1 MDDIIPQ
8 FELSNKARMV
18 LQRFLYKELIRL
30 NLLVDNTLSQPQIY
44 GLMAALVKKA
54 KYYVN
59 GETDA
64 ERITQLLDFIYQQ
77 QGFHC
82 HYQEYF
88 YTENILLGSV
98 LRRRR
103 GMPVALGAILLQLAS
118 ALDLPLYPVNFPT
131 QLVIRSE
138 ITLENRRKETRFIN
152 PWDGSWLT
160 FEKMSKWLEGEMGY
174 SAELNRDF
182 LRIAEPEELL
192 ERLETVFKMALTREG
207 RYEDILRVIEYRL
220 AQDPE
225 DPYEIRD
232 RGVILASM
240 DCYQA
245 AYDDLSYF
253 VDQCP
258 DDPSAVM
265 LKLEM
270 ASLEKHIKMNVLH

>member
-1 MDDIIPQ
+1 MDELIPQ
-8 FELSNKARMV
+8 FQLSKKAQTEI
-18 LQRFLYKELIRL
+18 QRFLYKELIRL
-30 NLLVDNTLSQPQIY
+30 NSIVDSVMSQPQIY
-44 GLMAALVKKA
+44 GQMAALVKKA
-54 KYYVN
+54 RYQVN
-59 GETDA
+59 AETDV
-64 ERITQLLDFIYQQ
+64 ERISQLLAFFYQD
-77 QGFHC
+77 QGFRC

-88 YTENILLGSV
+88 YTENLFLGSV
-98 LRRRR
+98 LRKHR
-103 GMPVALGAILLQLAS
+103 GMPVSLGAILLYLAA

-131 QLVIRSE
+131 QLVIRAE
-138 ITLENRRKETRFIN
+138 ITLENGRKETRFIN
-152 PWDGSWLT
+152 PWDGSFLT
-160 FEKMSKWLEGEMGY
+160 FDKMSKWLEGEMGY
-174 SAELNRDF
+174 SAELNREF
-182 LRIAEPEELL
+182 LRIAEPEELQ

-207 RYEDILRVIEYRL
+207 RYEDILQVIEYRL
-220 AQDPE
+220 SQDPE

-270 ASLEKHIKMNVLH
+270 ASLEKQIKMNVLH